1 MTMQALKEV
10 FTKKQKL
17 KEVLTQPHCE
27 EIDRIF
33 ERFAEAGFDKE
44 DTLTFIAQLNYL
56 KSKNVY
62 IKVD

>member
-10 FTKKQKL
+10 FIKKQKL

>member
-10 FTKKQKL
+10 FAKKQEL
-17 KEVLTQPHCE
+17 KKVLTQPHCE

-33 ERFAEAGFDKE
+33 ENFAEAGFDKE

-56 KSKNVY
+56 KSKNIY
-62 IKVD
+62 IKID